1 MYARKRGNIPLQEDG
16 SQTLSLITSS
26 KFSRFTSGT
35 LSFDAPRIAAG
46 GFYLIGS
53 AKIGNFRESRTIV
66 GCFFCIGRF
75 FFFVLVL

>member
-1 MYARKRGNIPLQEDG
+1 MFARENAGLYTITGGR
-16 SQTLSLITSS
+16 LSDFVPYHLS

-53 AKIGNFRESRTIV
+53 ANIGNFRESRTIV
-66 GCFFCIGRF
+66 G
-75 FFFVLVL
+75 